1 MAATAPASRSTRSK
15 TGHAKPRNIAYD
27 PTSPRKGKGA
37 TKANT
42 SKPRAKKTATG
53 RVTKSSPKK
62 KTTTTKK
69 PAAAKKPAAKM
80 ATAANKASPKK
91 ATAAKTA
98 KVATAV
104 KKTAAAAAKKPVA
117 AAAAATAPKPSGG
130 IINKVSSALLMLQE
144 FVTGSPP
151 KVGQAACYSDFLPSP
166 FTFTFTLLS
175 CKLTGEEIAC

>member
-69 PAAAKKPAAKM
+69 PAAAKKLAEKKTTAAKK
-80 ATAANKASPKK
+80 TSPKK

-104 KKTAAAAAKKPVA
+104 RKTATAGAKKTVVPAAAAPVA
-117 AAAAATAPKPSGG
+117 NAGG

-151 KVGQAACYSDFLPSP
+151 KVGQAACYSDFFFLK
-166 FTFTFTLLS
+166 LLR
-175 CKLTGEEIAC
+175 CDAV